1 MSRINDVGGMAGFP
15 AIVEEPDEPRF
26 HADWEAHVFALNGA
40 LIQRG
45 VYNLDEFRD
54 AQERLPVA
62 QLLGSSYYERWF
74 AAITTL
80 LVEKGV
86 ATATELAAVTGPVV
100 AHAPGDRVR
109 TRTVDPAGHTRL
121 PRYARGA
128 TGTVVAGGRVAPAG
142 RRPRP
147 RARGPGAAGLPRAL
161 RRAGPV
167 RRRRP
172 RGHRRALARPPGG
185 PRVSDHHD
193 QTTAAR

>member
-40 LIQRG
+40 LIKRG

-62 QLLGSSYYERWF
+62 QVLGSSYYERWF

-86 ATATELAAVTGPVV
+86 ATATELEP
-100 AHAPGDRVR
+100 
-109 TRTVDPAGHTRL
+109 
-121 PRYARGA
+121 
-128 TGTVVAGGRVAPAG
+128 
-142 RRPRP
+142 
-147 RARGPGAAGLPRAL
+147 
-161 RRAGPV
+161 
-167 RRRRP
+167 
-172 RGHRRALARPPGG
+172 
-185 PRVSDHHD
+185 
-193 QTTAAR
+193 